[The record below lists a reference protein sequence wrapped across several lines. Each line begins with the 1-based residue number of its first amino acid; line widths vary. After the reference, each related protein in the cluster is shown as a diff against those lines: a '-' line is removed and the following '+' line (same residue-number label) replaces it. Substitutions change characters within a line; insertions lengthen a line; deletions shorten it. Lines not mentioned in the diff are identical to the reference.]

1 MLLRLDRILSET
13 GLYTRREAKML
24 VQSGRVAADGQIV
37 PRPEEKL
44 DPETQVICV
53 DGEPIVYQK
62 YVYLMMNKPAGF
74 VSAREDARDRAVTEL
89 LKAPYNGR
97 GLFPAGRLDKDSEGL
112 LLLTDDGAFC
122 HNVIS
127 PKKHVE
133 KKYYVE
139 TEGRL
144 TEADVLAFSKG
155 ITFKDGTQ
163 CLPGKL
169 EILESGEKSRAHVT
183 ITEGKYHQVK
193 RMLAVLGKPVVILQ
207 RLSIGGLALDGAL
220 KPGEYR
226 ELTPAELDKIF
237 KK

>member
-24 VQSGRVAADGQIV
+24 VQCGRVTADGQIV
-37 PRPEEKL
+37 SRPDEKL
-44 DPETQVICV
+44 DPETNVICV
-53 DGEPIVYQK
+53 DGKPVVYQK

-89 LKAPYNGR
+89 LKAPYSGR

-133 KKYYVE
+133 KTYYVE
-139 TEGRL
+139 TEGAL
-144 TEADVLAFSKG
+144 TEADVQAFKKG
-155 ITFKDGTQ
+155 ITLKDGTA

-169 EILESGEKSRAHVT
+169 EILESGEKSSAHVV

-193 RMLAVLGKPVVILQ
+193 RMLASLGKPVVILK
-207 RLSIGGLALDGAL
+207 RLSIGGLPLDNAL

-226 ELTPAELDKIF
+226 ELSLAELDKIF
-237 KK
+237 K